1 MQGEVSKAVHK
12 YVLPCAGYDR
22 PGGMIS
28 RLAAEKLASQYD
40 EVTIGSIG
48 ALFTQRPGEMR
59 ELRSSQVVCIDGCA
73 TRCASAL
80 ADARGVKDASVISI
94 SEVSSTTG
102 NEDEK
107 VQSVVNAVRNVFL
120 PADAGEVPARVPEED
135 AGSEFLQE
143 AFDKFTL
150 RVKRGLR
157 YSDNDFWAKVENG
170 VVRVGVSDF
179 LQQMMSDVYYVRLT
193 EVGTRVQMFDE
204 AGAMESTKT
213 LLEIIIPVSGTIV
226 ERNSKLE
233 DSPELINED
242 PYGRGWLYVVSPDD
256 ISELELLKHASEY
269 MTHALSKAKK
279 EIGEKVK
286 E

>member
-1 MQGEVSKAVHK
+1 MAAE
-12 YVLPCAGYDR
+12 
-22 PGGMIS
+22 
-28 RLAAEKLASQYD
+28 RLASEHD
-40 EVTIGSIG
+40 DVTIGSMG

-73 TRCASAL
+73 TKCASSL
-80 ADARGVKDASVISI
+80 ADARGIKDASVISTP
-94 SEVSSTTG
+94 EVSSTTG

-120 PADAGEVPARVPEED
+120 HADVGDVSAQIPEEE

-150 RVKRGLR
+150 RVKKGLR

-170 VVRVGVSDF
+170 FVRIGVSDF
-179 LQQMMSDVYYVRLT
+179 LQQMMSDVYYIRLV

-213 LLEIIIPVSGTIV
+213 LLEIIVPVSGTIV
-226 ERNSKLE
+226 ERNIMLE
-233 DSPELINED
+233 DSPELVNED
-242 PYGRGWLYVVSPDD
+242 PYERGWLYVVTPDD
-256 ISELELLKHASEY
+256 TTELELLKDASEY
-269 MTHALSKAKK
+269 MTYALSKAKK
-279 EIGEKVK
+279 EIGNKVK